1 MRVPTICRAEGS
13 EEPEMALVHCDFF
26 SDVLGLSTS
35 MTVILPQSTSGQI
48 GMSGEVST
56 GETPV
61 LYLLHGLS
69 DDQTIWTRRT
79 SIERYVAPLGLAVV
93 MPRVDRSFYL
103 DEAHGNKYWTFLS
116 QELPEVVRGFF
127 RVSRRREDT
136 FVAGLSMGGYGALKW
151 ALTEPDRFAAAASLS
166 GAVDLAGLQSTEGW
180 RPDLMDEVFGDRS
193 VAGTANDLYHL
204 LSELDPNAAPALSIC
219 CGTEDVL
226 IKPNLDFAEALRAKG
241 LPIVSD
247 FGPGEHEWGYW
258 DARIQDVLAW
268 LPLKPAIQPAAP

>member
-1 MRVPTICRAEGS
+1 
-13 EEPEMALVHCDFF
+13 MALVNCDFF

-48 GMSGEVST
+48 GMSGEVMT

-151 ALTEPDRFAAAASLS
+151 ALTEPHRFAAAASLS
-166 GAVDLAGLQSTEGW
+166 GAVDLAGLHAMGDW
-180 RPDLMDEVFGDRS
+180 RPDLMDSVFGNEP
-193 VAGTANDLYHL
+193 VADTPKDLYHL
-204 LSELDPNAAPALSIC
+204 LSELDPNTAPALSIC
-219 CGTEDVL
+219 CGTEDFL
-226 IKPNLDFAEALRAKG
+226 IESNRTFADALRAKG
-241 LPIVSD
+241 LPIAAD
-247 FGPGEHEWGYW
+247 FGPGDHEWGYW
-258 DARIQDVLAW
+258 DARIQDVLSW
-268 LPLKPAIQPAAP
+268 LPLQAARGT